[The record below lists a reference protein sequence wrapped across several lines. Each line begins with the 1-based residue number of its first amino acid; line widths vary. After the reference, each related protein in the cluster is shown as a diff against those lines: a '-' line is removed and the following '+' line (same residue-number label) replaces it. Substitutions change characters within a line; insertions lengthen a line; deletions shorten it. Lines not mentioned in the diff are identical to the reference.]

1 VSVLIKTDLA
11 GKVNN
16 LPHFKSEALLPLFEA
31 VVNSIQAIEDRQD
44 GDRGSIIVRIERDP
58 QQVLNGVR
66 DSIALVAAF
75 TIEDDGI
82 GFDERNYQ
90 SFLTSDSTLKFA
102 RGCRGIGRFF
112 WLKAFQKVEIESTY
126 TLEQNWW
133 FRKILFTRERG
144 FEQIQHEKTLLPR
157 RTVVRLLGYKN
168 EYREQPSSFKRTS
181 KIAQRILEHCLSYFI
196 AGTAPQIMVRDDRSS
211 LNLDELFSEIK
222 QHVTTESFSIGE
234 HDFDISHIK
243 LYSTHAR
250 VHDIVLCAN
259 GRDVKRIGISGFLG
273 TSQEF
278 DEEDKKFIY
287 TAYVSGQYLD
297 QNVRIDR
304 ISFDIPE
311 TDSLFSGS
319 LLTLDRIKD
328 AVQERTRVF
337 LADFLAVLGE
347 RKREIADRYVATK
360 NPTLR
365 AVLHYCPEAINE
377 IEPNSSDEKIDEIL
391 YRHKGR
397 AEYEIKRRGKQLL
410 KTQAQS
416 IEEIRDEYKGVTER
430 LEAFQK
436 DQLAGYIIFRKMI
449 LDLLEKKL
457 ELSEEG
463 QFSNENIIHDILF
476 PRKTTTDELDFSEH
490 NLWLIDERLTFHVFA
505 ASDQRLC
512 ATTASESDER
522 PDIIMLA
529 EIDEDRV
536 ARSVSLVELK
546 KPQRVRYD
554 EDPTKQLYR
563 YVRKI
568 RSSEKFTMPSGRDA
582 QVSEATRFYCYALC
596 DLTDP
601 IKEFAE
607 NADYAKLK
615 GELGYYTYNRNLN
628 AHTEIIAFDKLVVD
642 AQHRHKAFFEMLG
655 L

>member
-1 VSVLIKTDLA
+1 MSVLIQTDLT
-11 GKVNN
+11 GKINN

-44 GDRGSIIVRIERDP
+44 GDRGSIIVGIERDP
-58 QQVLNGVR
+58 QQALDGIR
-66 DSIALVAAF
+66 DSIAPVAAF

-82 GFDERNYQ
+82 GFDERNYE

-126 TLEQNWW
+126 ALEQDRW

-144 FEQIQHEKTLLPR
+144 FEQIQHEKTSLPR

-196 AGTAPQIMVRDDRSS
+196 AGTAPQIVVRDDS
-211 LNLDELFSEIK
+211 LSFNLDELFSEIK

-243 LYSTHAR
+243 LYSTHAK

-278 DEEDKKFIY
+278 DDEDKKFIY

-311 TDSLFSGS
+311 TDSLFTGS
-319 LLTLDRIKD
+319 LLTLDQIKD
-328 AVQERTRVF
+328 AVQERTRTF

-347 RKREIADRYVATK
+347 RKREIANRYVATK

-365 AVLHYCPEAINE
+365 AVLHYCPEAIDE

-397 AEYEIKRRGKQLL
+397 AEYEIRRRGKELL

-416 IEEIRDEYKGVTER
+416 LEEIRDEYEGITGR

-436 DQLAGYIIFRKMI
+436 DQLAAYIIFRKMI

-457 ELSEEG
+457 ELSEDG
-463 QFSNENIIHDILF
+463 RFSNEDIIHDILF
-476 PRKTTTDELDFSEH
+476 PRKTTTDKLDFSEH

-512 ATTASESDER
+512 DTTASESEER
-522 PDIIMLA
+522 PDILLLA
-529 EIDEDRV
+529 EVDEDRV
-536 ARSVSLVELK
+536 ARTVSLVELK

-568 RSSEKFTMPSGRDA
+568 RGSGKFTMPSGRDA

-607 NADYAKLK
+607 NANYAKLK

-628 AHTEIIAFDKLVVD
+628 ANTEIIAFDKLVVD
-642 AQHRHKAFFEMLG
+642 AQRRHKAFFEKLG

>member
-1 VSVLIKTDLA
+1 VLIQTDLT
-11 GKVNN
+11 GKINN

-31 VVNSIQAIEDRQD
+31 VVNSIQAIEDCQD
-44 GDRGSIIVRIERDP
+44 GDRGSIVVGIERDP
-58 QQVLNGVR
+58 QQVLDGIR
-66 DSIALVAAF
+66 DGIAPIAAF

-82 GFDERNYQ
+82 GFDEHNYQ
-90 SFLTSDSTLKFA
+90 SFLTSDSTHKLA

-112 WLKAFQKVEIESTY
+112 WLKAFQRVEIESTY
-126 TLEQNWW
+126 ALEQNRWL
-133 FRKILFTRERG
+133 RKILFTRERG
-144 FEQIQHEKTLLPR
+144 FEEIQHEETSLPR
-157 RTVVRLLGYKN
+157 RTVVRLLGYKD
-168 EYREQPSSFKRTS
+168 EYREQPSSFKTTS

-196 AGTAPQIMVRDDRSS
+196 ANTAPRIVVQDDVVSFD
-211 LNLDELFSEIK
+211 LDELFGEIK

-243 LYSTHAR
+243 LYSTYAKA
-250 VHDIVLCAN
+250 HDIVLCAN
-259 GRDVKRIGISGFLG
+259 GRDVRRIGISGFLG

-278 DEEDKKFIY
+278 DEEDRKFIY

-311 TDSLFSGS
+311 SDSLFTGS

-328 AVQERTRVF
+328 AVQEKTRAF

-365 AVLHYCPEAINE
+365 AVLHYCPEAVDE
-377 IEPNSSDEKIDEIL
+377 IEPNSSDERIDEIL

-397 AEYEIKRRGKQLL
+397 AEYEIRRRGKQLL

-416 IEEIRDEYKGVTER
+416 VEEIRDEYEGVTER

-436 DQLAGYIIFRKMI
+436 DQLAAYILFRKMI

-457 ELSEEG
+457 ELSEDG
-463 QFSNENIIHDILF
+463 RFSNEDIIHDILF

-490 NLWLIDERLTFHVFA
+490 NLWLIDEQLTFHVFA

-512 ATTASESDER
+512 ATTASESVER
-522 PDIIMLA
+522 PDILLLA
-529 EIDEDRV
+529 EVDEDRV
-536 ARSVSLVELK
+536 ARTVSLVELK

-568 RSSEKFTMPSGRDA
+568 RSSGKFTMSSGRDA

-642 AQHRHKAFFEMLG
+642 AQRRHKAFFEKLG